1 MEFIFL
7 SWIVALVVPLA
18 VEEVREAARTD
29 VDQLVENGRDHSLG
43 LDLEVKTGLVRE
55 PQQLFHHEPSA
66 LLENGVNNRV
76 D

>member
-29 VDQLVENGRDHSLG
+29 VDQLVEDRRDDRLR
-43 LDLEVKTGLVRE
+43 LDLEVQRALV
-55 PQQLFHHEPSA
+55 
-66 LLENGVNNRV
+66 
-76 D
+76 